1 MTEVLGPYQ
10 VLVPFMSREKHQSRL
25 SASGAFQFLQL
36 LAGRCAASFRRNGQK
51 YAGLLAVFSDPLT
64 HDIAIGKGDRR
75 RCAACLER
83 GPKLVCRWLPVPAR
97 GRRLRRCVLRGSG
110 ETRLGGGC
118 GLGTSRDNMQG
129 RQDTVLKWRR

>member
-1 MTEVLGPYQ
+1 MREVLEPCR
-10 VLVPFMSREKHQSRL
+10 VLVPSTSREEHQSRL

-36 LAGRCAASFRRNGQK
+36 PACRGAASFRRNGQK
-51 YAGLLAVFSDPLT
+51 YAGLLAVFSDALT
-64 HDIAIGKGDRR
+64 RNIALGKGDRS

-110 ETRLGGGC
+110 ETRLG
-118 GLGTSRDNMQG
+118 
-129 RQDTVLKWRR
+129 